1 MLRRSYITPT
11 KTPLVWYLVKKL
23 TELSL
28 FITRYLRSLCS
39 LSLPLFQIH
48 ICKASNH
55 LTAENRSSKEFYS
68 EDFIKSFLFVIK
80 FIRNALTYIKFSAF

>member
-1 MLRRSYITPT
+1 MLRQSYITPT
-11 KTPLVWYLVKKL
+11 KTPLVWYLVKKF

-28 FITRYLRSLCS
+28 FITRYLHSLCS

-55 LTAENRSSKEFYS
+55 LTAEN
-68 EDFIKSFLFVIK
+68 
-80 FIRNALTYIKFSAF
+80 

>member
-1 MLRRSYITPT
+1 MLRQSYITPT

-28 FITRYLRSLCS
+28 FITRYLHSLCS

-55 LTAENRSSKEFYS
+55 LTAENRSSKEFYW

-80 FIRNALTYIKFSAF
+80 FIRNAFTYIKLSAF